1 MSFSKR
7 DNKQRVDDVIVDYCR
22 RENVAIDAG
31 YFAIADILQLIL
43 DDMRGYN
50 FLVRMKCPPDMMWND
65 TKGLA
70 ERINGKHKE
79 LYMGVFNK
87 DTMERLLEEY
97 KHSKEKEGEEDDS
110 ID

>member
-1 MSFSKR
+1 MGFSKR

-22 RENVAIDAG
+22 REDIALDAG
-31 YFAIADILQLIL
+31 YFAVANILQLIL

-50 FLVRMKCPPDMMWND
+50 FLVRMKCPPDIVWKN

-79 LYMGVFNK
+79 LYKGVFNK

-97 KHSKEKEGEEDDS
+97 NQSRGEDDQA
-110 ID
+110 D